1 MCRIGRVRPSSSIS
15 ARLFCRGCIL
25 QPLFVPSQGKRQ
37 QQQPEERG
45 RLSLSDPG
53 NLRCAPPLT
62 QCPALSSRSP
72 AAAGSSR
79 IPVASGPSSPSSS
92 VWVPRDRAGSDP
104 RREPLLPEG
113 LRAQHA
119 SHRCRR
125 PGARWG
131 SIISFSSFVTV
142 TYRASASFRLFQGY
156 RPVHALTFAYDLV
169 CVISYDEKT
178 DWPFDAVY
186 EVTHE
191 LHFTIAKIL
200 RYWRDQTYVLPMR
213 NGHL

>member
-1 MCRIGRVRPSSSIS
+1 MEREPAVDGAAEQESPGAAQVKQGLGQLTLETPGAKG
-15 ARLFCRGCIL
+15 ARRDAKN
-25 QPLFVPSQGKRQ
+25 PRAKNKGKRQ

-125 PGARWG
+125 PGAR
-131 SIISFSSFVTV
+131 V
-142 TYRASASFRLFQGY
+142 
-156 RPVHALTFAYDLV
+156 
-169 CVISYDEKT
+169 
-178 DWPFDAVY
+178 
-186 EVTHE
+186 
-191 LHFTIAKIL
+191 
-200 RYWRDQTYVLPMR
+200 
-213 NGHL
+213 